1 MSHEDTNQRVCR
13 TTESPIPRETE
24 AMHIIPD
31 EDVEMVDE
39 TEPTYTAEDEKT
51 FDDRKPQPDRSDMMI
66 I

>member
-1 MSHEDTNQRVCR
+1 
-13 TTESPIPRETE
+13 
-24 AMHIIPD
+24 MHIIPD